1 MEFIKEYLKVVS
13 YSLLGLVFAFA
24 SFYLLANLYHYLEI
38 RKDFVTDFS
47 KQAIII
53 TIDDNLNKIRTN
65 INKFNPNTY
74 KGEIPVTKMSSIKSN
89 IESCLN
95 NIQNDEYINLKSSKR
110 ISVLDVYK
118 LREAYEDKVYNNCIV
133 TNLYWLTNEAPGTY
147 LKNNQEL
154 TKYYFDSLKSSTSY
168 LKKDLINN
176 SSYFYN
182 TSIASASI
190 KDTAKDGYYD
200 VIDAYS
206 KATNFVLYLSNWFNM
221 EVEG

>member
-133 TNLYWLTNEAPGTY
+133 TNLYWLTNEASGTY